1 MNSINMSTSHRQ
13 TASFAALCL
22 ALLLLLAGCDDFA
35 IPTVEPTPTPESANP
50 GIVEQG
56 RLRTDISGL
65 NLDQSLEEQVTSVSA
80 TVITEGARAN
90 VRSGPGLGFPIIAKG
105 EPGTVYDV
113 LGRSEDGE
121 WYQICCVNP
130 AGEVVRADEE
140 VETEEGAAT
149 LDQPVNE
156 QIQPAWLSQSVVQL
170 SDSVSNL
177 PTQDSV
183 FTSDL
188 SASWAVDWSCESER
202 CEPKECSAIIAA
214 VTASGPADQWL
225 QVDHEVEWDE
235 SCFSTDSWSF
245 EVNRFTGQER
255 NASIED
261 NFLYSY
267 WLGPNPGSVNSVFVL
282 EDGREIGVWCSG
294 PYEVPLEESG
304 GWTTIYEGNTCHDVR
319 TGMMIYISY
328 IKRWIFSGEYEG
340 QQYDRMFF
348 GDFERLE
355 QSLIDTNADLYFV
368 NEGTA
373 SSQ

>member
-1 MNSINMSTSHRQ
+1 MFTPNRQ
-13 TASFAALCL
+13 TASFAAFCV
-22 ALLLLLAGCDDFA
+22 ALLLLLAGCDDFS
-35 IPTVEPTPTPESANP
+35 IPTVEPTPTPEPAKV

-56 RLRTDISGL
+56 RLRPDISGL
-65 NLDQSLEEQVTSVSA
+65 NLDQSIEEQATSISA

-130 AGEVVRADEE
+130 AGQAVRVDEE

-156 QIQPAWLSQSVVQL
+156 LIEPAWLSQSVVQL
-170 SDSVSNL
+170 SDDVSSL

-202 CEPKECSAIIAA
+202 CEPKECGAIIAA
-214 VTASGPADQWL
+214 VTSSGPADQWL

-255 NASIED
+255 SASIED

-267 WLGPNPGSVNSVFVL
+267 WLGADPGSVNSVFVL
-282 EDGREIGVWCSG
+282 EDGREIAVWCSG
-294 PYEVPLEESG
+294 PYEVELEEGG
-304 GWTTIYEGNTCHDVR
+304 GWTTIYEGNTCHDMR
-319 TGMMIYISY
+319 TGMMVYISY
-328 IKRWIFSGEYEG
+328 IKRWLFTGEYEG
-340 QQYDRMFF
+340 KPYDRAFF

-355 QSLIDTNADLYFV
+355 QALIDTTADLYFV
-368 NEGTA
+368 NEEAA

>member
-1 MNSINMSTSHRQ
+1 MNSINMFTPHRQ
-13 TASFAALCL
+13 TASFAALCV

-35 IPTVEPTPTPESANP
+35 IPTVEPTPTPEPSRPAASD
-50 GIVEQG
+50 

-65 NLDQSLEEQVTSVSA
+65 NLEQSLEEEVTSISA

-121 WYQICCVNP
+121 WYQICCVDP
-130 AGEVVRADEE
+130 AGQAVRADEE

-156 QIQPAWLSQSVVQL
+156 LIEPAWLSQSVVQL
-170 SDSVSNL
+170 SDDVSNL

-188 SASWAVDWSCESER
+188 SASWSVDWSCESER
-202 CEPKECSAIIAA
+202 CEPKACGAIIAA
-214 VTASGPADQWL
+214 VTNSAPADQWL
-225 QVDHEVEWDE
+225 QINHEVEWDE

-245 EVNRFTGQER
+245 EVNRFTGRER
-255 NASIED
+255 SASIED

-267 WLGPNPGSVNSVFVL
+267 WLGASPGSVNSVFTL
-282 EDGREIGVWCSG
+282 EDGREIAVWCSG
-294 PYEVPLEESG
+294 TYEVELEEGG
-304 GWTTIYEGNTCHDVR
+304 GWTTVYEGNTCHDVR
-319 TGMMIYISY
+319 TGMMVYISY
-328 IKRWIFSGEYEG
+328 LKRWLFTGEYEG
-340 QQYDRMFF
+340 KEYPPRSYF

-355 QSLIDTNADLYFV
+355 QALIDTTADLYFV
-368 NEGTA
+368 NEETA